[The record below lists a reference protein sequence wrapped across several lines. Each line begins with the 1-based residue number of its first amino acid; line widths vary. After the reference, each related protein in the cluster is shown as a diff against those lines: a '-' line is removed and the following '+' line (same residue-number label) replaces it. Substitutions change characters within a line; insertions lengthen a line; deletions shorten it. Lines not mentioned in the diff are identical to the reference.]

1 MKFPL
6 RLEYSIERSHGT
18 YTLGW
23 RNVQH
28 FIWTRWSQSVALL
41 LLVCC
46 STGCTL
52 EPGRLDADLDLPDQF
67 SASAMHEK
75 YESAKW
81 WQSFND
87 PVLDRVVSEVLK
99 TNLSLEEAVARVEQV
114 RASAAQVN
122 SYQLP
127 RSQPLANVND
137 TDVPT
142 NASIGKQL
150 EDFGLRPEIF
160 EGLGITTPE
169 RLPLVTYS
177 VGSEF
182 AYEADFW
189 SRKRLAA
196 KAAEADVLGA
206 VADFQ
211 AARIGIIAET
221 IQTFLDIAY
230 LRSQRELLRNDI
242 GILEEREAL
251 TQSRYSAGLKEARDV
266 YVIRLQKWQT
276 EATLPQL
283 DGQLADA
290 EGRLWILLGRYRS
303 ELDELLPQ
311 AELPEVELEMIPTG
325 VPTDLLTQ
333 RPDVAAAKSRMEGA
347 NFALGARKAELFP
360 ALSLSGTIGVQSADS
375 NDWLDPSQW
384 FKNLS
389 VNLLAPAFNG
399 LRPNANVALA
409 DGRLKQAIAAYRQ
422 SVVSAVNEVETVLRK
437 LESSKRRI
445 ELLQASVEEATTEAR
460 LKEERYGAGLA
471 SYEEV
476 LAARE
481 VQSSIQAEHLV
492 AKRDLA
498 YVHLALHRALG
509 GKWEQGS
516 TSESTDLPTED
527 SANSREDK

>member
-1 MKFPL
+1 MNFPL
-6 RLEYSIERSHGT
+6 RLKHSSEHARGT
-18 YTLGW
+18 FIRGW
-23 RNVQH
+23 GNSRH
-28 FIWTRWSQSVALL
+28 FLRTRWSQAIALF

-46 STGCTL
+46 SPGCTL
-52 EPGRLDADLDLPDQF
+52 EPGHLDADLGLPDQF
-67 SASAMHEK
+67 STSALHEQH
-75 YESAKW
+75 ESTEW
-81 WQSFND
+81 WKSFND

-114 RASAAQVN
+114 RARATQVN
-122 SYQLP
+122 SFRLP
-127 RSQPLANVND
+127 RSQPLANVTD

-150 EDFGLRPEIF
+150 EDFGLKPEIF
-160 EGLGITTPE
+160 QGLGITTPE

-177 VGSEF
+177 FGSEF

-189 SRKRLAA
+189 NRKRFDAS
-196 KAAEADVLGA
+196 AAEADVLSA

-211 AARIGIIAET
+211 AARIGVITET
-221 IQTFLDIAY
+221 IQTFLEIAY
-230 LRSQRELLRNDI
+230 LRGQRELLRNDI

-266 YVIRLQKWQT
+266 YVIRLQKWQK
-276 EATLPQL
+276 EAVLPQL

-303 ELDELLPQ
+303 DLDELLPQ
-311 AELPEVELEMIPTG
+311 VELPQVVPEMIPTG
-325 VPTDLLTQ
+325 VPSDLITQ
-333 RPDVAAAKSRMEGA
+333 RPDVAAAKKRMEGA

-389 VNLLAPAFNG
+389 VNLLAPAFYG

-409 DGRLKQAIAAYRQ
+409 DSRLKQAIAGYRQ
-422 SVVSAVNEVETVLRK
+422 SVVTAVNEVETVLRQ
-437 LESSKRRI
+437 LESSKQRI
-445 ELLQASVEEATTEAR
+445 ALLQASVEEASAEAR
-460 LKEERYGAGLA
+460 LKEDRYGAGLA
-471 SYEEV
+471 IYEEL

-481 VQSSIQAEHLV
+481 VLNSIKAEYLI
-492 AKRDLA
+492 AKRDHA
-498 YVHLALHRALG
+498 FVHLALHRALG

-516 TSESTDLPTED
+516 TSENTDVSTENTGTSSEV
-527 SANSREDK
+527 N

>member
-1 MKFPL
+1 M
-6 RLEYSIERSHGT
+6 
-18 YTLGW
+18 
-23 RNVQH
+23 
-28 FIWTRWSQSVALL
+28 
-41 LLVCC
+41 
-46 STGCTL
+46 
-52 EPGRLDADLDLPDQF
+52 
-67 SASAMHEK
+67 
-75 YESAKW
+75 
-81 WQSFND
+81 
-87 PVLDRVVSEVLK
+87 
-99 TNLSLEEAVARVEQV
+99 
-114 RASAAQVN
+114 
-122 SYQLP
+122 
-127 RSQPLANVND
+127 
-137 TDVPT
+137 
-142 NASIGKQL
+142 
-150 EDFGLRPEIF
+150 
-160 EGLGITTPE
+160 
-169 RLPLVTYS
+169 
-177 VGSEF
+177 
-182 AYEADFW
+182 
-189 SRKRLAA
+189 
-196 KAAEADVLGA
+196 
-206 VADFQ
+206 
-211 AARIGIIAET
+211 GIIAET

-283 DGQLADA
+283 DGQL

-303 ELDELLPQ
+303 DLDELLPQ
-311 AELPEVELEMIPTG
+311 AELPEVEPDMIPTG

-333 RPDVAAAKSRMEGA
+333 RPDVAAAKTRMEGA